1 MPSKVR
7 PVAAGSVVLLFLALL
22 IWLPGSDAD
31 EKETPVVRWTFEKD
45 KFKGKTLTPTV
56 GKEALTFRGNP
67 RWLDK
72 PNALE
77 YAEDDF
83 RTFVKERI
91 EPSDPLLPKK
101 EFSISAWVRIDE
113 GTKYGG
119 IVGALQDNGDYERG
133 WILGYSETQFS
144 FGLACEVKT
153 GQPKMTYMNSKTPF
167 ARGRW
172 AFVVG
177 TFDGKDMKLY
187 VNGKEDATS
196 AAQSGNIAYP
206 PVTSFEIGRY
216 KDDDEDY
223 PMRGALNEISLYHR
237 SLTGDE
243 IANLFKKQSQ
253 LTELPEAP
261 RPNTFIIY
269 PYLQYPTQ
277 TSVTVMWESSIA
289 GNSVVEYGITPSDTK
304 KVEQR
309 DDNDPIHEVP
319 IKNLLP
325 ETRYVY
331 RVSTTSKTG
340 QVLTSDWFQ
349 FMTAVREES
358 AFSFAV
364 IGDTQRN
371 PKVTAKISKLM
382 YDRRPNFVIH
392 CGDVVDNGP
401 VKREWVQELFGPC
414 KELFARSAVFPTIGN
429 HEKNH
434 AHYYK
439 YFSLPAPEYYYS
451 YKYGNA
457 EYFVIDTNKSV
468 KADSEQYKW
477 LDKAL
482 ANSTATWKFAYHHH
496 PCWSSDNNDYGDTAK
511 GVRRMGDLNARSL
524 TPLYEKYKVD
534 IVLNGHIHLY
544 ERTWPLVGDK
554 VERKNGV
561 VYITSGGG
569 GGPLEDFDPLPNWF
583 KAQLRVDFHCCYVNI
598 HRNKL
603 EFKAFD
609 QNGNLFDQFE
619 IEK

>member
-7 PVAAGSVVLLFLALL
+7 PVAAGSVVLLFLAVVF
-22 IWLPGSDAD
+22 WLPGSDAD
-31 EKETPVVRWTFEKD
+31 EKDSPVVRWTFEKD
-45 KFKGKTLTPTV
+45 KFKGKNLTPSL
-56 GKEALTFRGNP
+56 GKDTLTFRGNP

-77 YAEDDF
+77 YTDDDF
-83 RTFVKERI
+83 RTFVKERV

-133 WILGYSETQFS
+133 WILGYSETQFY
-144 FGLACEVKT
+144 FGLACETKV
-153 GQPKMTYMNSKTPF
+153 GQPKMTYLNGKTPF
-167 ARGRW
+167 SRGRW

-177 TFDGKDMKLY
+177 TFDGKDMKLF

-196 AAQSGNIAYP
+196 TAQSGNIAYP

-237 SLTGDE
+237 SLTSNE
-243 IANLFKKQSQ
+243 VSTLFKKQIQ
-253 LTELPEAP
+253 LTEIPEAP

-304 KVEQR
+304 KVELKP
-309 DDNDPIHEVP
+309 DDVTIHEVP
-319 IKNLLP
+319 IKDLQP

-349 FMTAVREES
+349 FMTAVKEES

-371 PKVTAKISKLM
+371 PKITAKIAKLM
-382 YDRRPNFVIH
+382 YDRRPNFVVH

-414 KELFARSAVFPTIGN
+414 KDLFARSAVFPTIGN

-534 IVLNGHIHLY
+534 IVMNGHIHLY

-569 GGPLEDFDPLPNWF
+569 GGSLEEFDPLPNWF